1 MMKVIFLDIDGVL
14 NSGRSVIAF
23 AYKAKEETDEP
34 YGVRFA
40 KATVDPVSVGLL
52 NRVLRDFDAKI
63 VLSSTHRSHFGEP
76 NKLQKIQEYLTSL
89 GVEGDR
95 CIGFTPSLH
104 TIRGIEIQ
112 AWIDDNPHNQ
122 IENMIILDDSSDF
135 LPVQKEFHV
144 YCEGGH
150 GISEENY
157 RHMTRLFGRE
167 DSGLVLL

>member
-1 MMKVIFLDIDGVL
+1 MKVIFLDIDGVL

-23 AYKAKEETDEP
+23 AYKAKEETNEP

-63 VLSSTHRSHFGEP
+63 VLSSTHRSHFDEP

-112 AWIDDNPHNQ
+112 AWINNNPRHQ
-122 IENMIILDDSSDF
+122 IKNMIILDDSSDF
-135 LPVQKEFHV
+135 LPSQKEFHV
-144 YCEGGH
+144 HCEGGN

-157 RHMTRLFGRE
+157 HQMTRLFGRE
-167 DSGLVLL
+167 DSGLILF